1 MSSIPLAY
9 CQHRL
14 HRQTLLLVGSHA
26 APPPFGT
33 VFPHLYALL
42 TVSLVLGR
50 SSRHNIH
57 ETFVAGPLSAP
68 LIPLLSLLRL
78 TQLLLTYLL
87 KDKDNKNH
95 NKLNKKA
102 ESPAIADKPARCY
115 RKRRT
120 VYITTTRLLY
130 TQYQRT
136 DGPTDTFRQ
145 QIACLCIPSISRVTR
160 SQAAAR
166 IADRTVR
173 TASQHLRGSR
183 DVIGRVTIWYSIFHF
198 LLVVLWN
205 HSPSVLW
212 YCWLVFWPVKTVS
225 HINYTVLEGT

>member
-26 APPPFGT
+26 VPLPFGT
-33 VFPHLYALL
+33 VFLHLYALL
-42 TVSLVLGR
+42 TVSLVLDR

-57 ETFVAGPLSAP
+57 ETFVAGPLSALWYP
-68 LIPLLSLLRL
+68 YWVFCALHNCY
-78 TQLLLTYLL
+78 LLTYL
-87 KDKDNKNH
+87 KIKTTKITI
-95 NKLNKKA
+95 NKLSKKA

-115 RKRRT
+115 RNRRT

-136 DGPTDTFRQ
+136 DGPADTFRQ

-166 IADRTVR
+166 IADHTVR

-183 DVIGRVTIWYSIFHF
+183 DVIGRVTIWYSICHF
-198 LLVVLWN
+198 LLVVRWN
-205 HSPSVLW
+205 GISISSCFRDIVL
-212 YCWLVFWPVKTVS
+212 
-225 HINYTVLEGT
+225 